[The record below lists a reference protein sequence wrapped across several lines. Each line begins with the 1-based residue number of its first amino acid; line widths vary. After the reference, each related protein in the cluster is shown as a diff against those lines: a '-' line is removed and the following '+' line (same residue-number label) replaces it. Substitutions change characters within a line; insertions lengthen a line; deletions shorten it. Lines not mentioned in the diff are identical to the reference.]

1 MRCAG
6 RSRPSRRSARRCR
19 EERGAALVEFSLILP
34 IVVSLLMG
42 LVTGGLAYNK
52 KIAITDAV
60 RGAARYGATLG
71 DSSTFAT
78 SVRDR
83 LVQLSAGELT
93 GSDVCVELI
102 RAGSPS
108 TVTRSWYA
116 SAGNSSCPAPFG
128 TAPATPTVTTGS
140 CVVKVWAM
148 KTAKLQAV
156 LVNSDLQLKGG
167 SVAGFERGV
176 PAGTC

>member
-6 RSRPSRRSARRCR
+6 RTRPSRRPARRWQQ
-19 EERGAALVEFSLILP
+19 EHGEALVEFALILP

-42 LVTGGLAYNK
+42 IVTGGLAYNK

-60 RGAARYGATLG
+60 RGAARYGATLN
-71 DSSTFAT
+71 DSSTFAAN
-78 SVRDR
+78 VRDR

-93 GSDVCVELI
+93 GSDVCVELV
-102 RAGSPS
+102 RAGSTN

-116 SAGNSSCPAPFG
+116 SAGNSSCPSQFG
-128 TAPATPTVTTGS
+128 TAPATPTITTGN

-156 LVNSDLQLKGG
+156 LVNSDLELKGG
-167 SVAGFERGV
+167 SVAGFERGI
-176 PAGTC
+176 PAGSC

>member
-1 MRCAG
+1 M
-6 RSRPSRRSARRCR
+6 
-19 EERGAALVEFSLILP
+19 VEFALILP

-52 KIAITDAV
+52 KIAVTDAV

-83 LVQLSAGELT
+83 LVQLSASELT
-93 GSDVCVELI
+93 GSDVCVELV
-102 RAGSPS
+102 RAGSPN

-116 SAGNSSCPAPFG
+116 ATGNSSCPATFG
-128 TAPATPTVTTGS
+128 AAPTTPTVTTGY

-156 LVNSDLQLKGG
+156 LVNSDLHLKGG
-167 SVAGFERGV
+167 SVASFERGV

>member
-1 MRCAG
+1 M
-6 RSRPSRRSARRCR
+6 
-19 EERGAALVEFSLILP
+19 VEFALILP
-34 IVVSLLMG
+34 VVVSLLMG

-93 GSDVCVELI
+93 GSDVCVELV
-102 RAGSPS
+102 RAGSS
-108 TVTRSWYA
+108 NTVTRSWYA
-116 SAGNSSCPAPFG
+116 GAGNSSCPAQFG
-128 TAPATPTVTTGS
+128 TAPVTPTVTTGS

-156 LVNSDLQLKGG
+156 LVNSDLHLKGG
-167 SVAGFERGV
+167 SVAGFERGI

>member
-1 MRCAG
+1 M
-6 RSRPSRRSARRCR
+6 
-19 EERGAALVEFSLILP
+19 VEFALILP

-42 LVTGGLAYNK
+42 MVTAGLAYNK
-52 KIAITDAV
+52 KIALTDAV
-60 RGAARYGATLG
+60 RGAARYGATLS
-71 DSSTFAT
+71 DSSTFAA

-93 GSDVCVELI
+93 SGDVCVELV
-102 RAGSPS
+102 RAGSPN

-116 SAGNSSCPAPFG
+116 SASNSSCPTQFG
-128 TAPATPTVTTGS
+128 TGPTTPAVTTGN

-156 LVNSDLQLKGG
+156 LVNSDLELKAG
-167 SVAGFERGV
+167 SVSGFERGI
-176 PAGTC
+176 PAGSC